1 METPDLAIHTSG
13 FSMIL
18 YHIILLAIIQGLTEF
33 LPVSSSGHLGLFH
46 CFTDHCASWDKENM
60 AMDVAVHIGTLLA
73 VLVYFWRDV
82 MRMLLG
88 LKDISTGKA
97 RSNNARLM
105 LYVLLSSIPVIIA
118 GFALHYFEP
127 DWIRTLQTI
136 AWMTLIFGLVLWYAD
151 AKTTAIKDV
160 EQMTYKDS
168 LIIGLAQVLAL
179 IPGVSRSGIT
189 MTAARFL
196 GYNRSESAHYSM
208 LMAIVA
214 ISGAGL
220 LIGKDVLE
228 EGGTQLGIAAL
239 IGVFFSFIS
248 GLIAI
253 FTMMKFL
260 QKATFT
266 AFAIYRVV
274 LGIALLA
281 LLHTGTIG

>member
-1 METPDLAIHTSG
+1 
-13 FSMIL
+13 MIL

-46 CFTDHCASWDKENM
+46 CFTDHCTSWDKGNM
-60 AMDVAVHIGTLLA
+60 AMDVAVHVGTLLA

-82 MRMLLG
+82 VRMLLG

-97 RSNNARLM
+97 SSGNARLM
-105 LYVLLSSIPVIIA
+105 LYVLLSSMPVIIA

-127 DWIRTLQTI
+127 DWIKTLQTI

-151 AKTTAIKDV
+151 AKTTATKDV
-160 EQMTYKDS
+160 EQMTYKES

-228 EGGTQLGIAAL
+228 EGGTQLGVAAL

-253 FTMMKFL
+253 FAMMKFL

-266 AFAIYRVV
+266 AFAIYRVI
-274 LGIALLA
+274 LGIVLLA
-281 LLHTGTIG
+281 LLYTGTIG